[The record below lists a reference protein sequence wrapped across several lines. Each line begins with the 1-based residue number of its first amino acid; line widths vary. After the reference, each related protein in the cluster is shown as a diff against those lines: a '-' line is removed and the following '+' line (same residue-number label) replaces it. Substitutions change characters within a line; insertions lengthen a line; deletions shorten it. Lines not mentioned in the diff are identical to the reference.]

1 MREKVEA
8 QGGVS
13 DPAAG
18 VLGTRGVRVLG
29 WVAGERETPAEILS
43 GAPLS
48 AQSKDQ
54 L

>member
-18 VLGTRGVRVLG
+18 APGTRGVRVLG
-29 WVAGERETPAEILS
+29 WRAGERETPAEILS
-43 GAPLS
+43 GALLS

>member
-18 VLGTRGVRVLG
+18 VLGTHGVRVLDG
-29 WVAGERETPAEILS
+29 QWVNGRLLPKS
-43 GAPLS
+43 
-48 AQSKDQ
+48 
-54 L
+54 

>member
-13 DPAAG
+13 DPG
-18 VLGTRGVRVLG
+18 VE
-29 WVAGERETPAEILS
+29 GERESPAEILS
-43 GAPLS
+43 VAPLG